1 VTTFPYTRT
10 AATASRLIER
20 FGAVAVL
27 KHLGDATY
35 DPATSTA
42 TPAVTQHP
50 TVAVVVDYDH
60 RQIDG
65 TLIRQGDRRAY
76 MDASVAPRQGDVLAW
91 QGADLQI
98 VAVRPLSPAGTAVL
112 YEAQLRG

>member
-1 VTTFPYTRT
+1 MTAFDYART
-10 AATASRLIER
+10 AATASRLLQR
-20 FGAVAVL
+20 FGAVCLL
-27 KHLGDATY
+27 KQRGDAAY
-35 DPATSTA
+35 DPATATV
-42 TPAVTQHP
+42 TPAVTLAN

-60 RQIDG
+60 KQIDG

-76 MDASVAPRQGDVLAW
+76 MDAGVAPRQGDTLTW

-98 VAVRPLSPAGTAVL
+98 VAVRPLAPAGTAVL